1 MGYYSDFD
9 IDITIKGIPEATVK
23 DIVEQTFGEWIADQ
37 LRLQDADPRVFI
49 SGSIY
54 DVKWYSFTEDVKAL
68 RKAIT
73 EAGGRFVGGEFSR
86 QGEDAGDGECFEVE
100 DGKLVRKVTQVTW
113 VTAED

>member
-9 IDITIKGIPEATVK
+9 IDATIKGVSKDVVK
-23 DIVEQTFGEWIADQ
+23 DIVERTFGEWVAGQ
-37 LRLQDADPRVFI
+37 LRLQGADPHVFI

-54 DVKWYSFTEDVKAL
+54 DIKWYSFTEDMKVF